1 MNAADVRIVHAC
13 AVVAQIQSTMARTRP
28 RPPEVSP
35 TDWNPILQSAID
47 NAVLV
52 YCAELAADT
61 K

>member
-1 MNAADVRIVHAC
+1 MNAADIRIVNAC
-13 AVVAQIQSTMARTRP
+13 AVVASIQTQMARVRP

-35 TDWNPILQSAID
+35 ADWNPVLQSAID

-52 YCAELAADT
+52 YCAHLAADT